1 MASKRATIL
10 DVAAKAGVST
20 TTVSD
25 ALRGR
30 GRISAETRASVE
42 RAAAEIGYVP
52 NRAAR
57 SLRIAE
63 YGVIGLQLPQ
73 TLSRSEF
80 YMSTTFGVLE
90 RCANNDYDV
99 TLISSSRNSAPPDVD
114 GVIVVDPVAGDR
126 GVQRALQLDVP
137 IVSMERITDAD
148 VQAALVTA
156 DYEGAVHELLDM
168 LAASGAKHI
177 GLLSAVAETDW
188 ARRVRREYERWCAG
202 RGLTP
207 DLELRSVTDS
217 DEVWSAA
224 ADDLLGRGCDAVLCG
239 PPTAAHALLSVTA
252 GVREIGVDLLAACV
266 VDAPSLSTSTPPITS
281 VDLQPR
287 ASGQAAVDLLLA
299 ILRGQSPKDAVV
311 PISSILAIRESTG
324 TVAATSV

>member
-42 RAAAEIGYVP
+42 RAASDIGYVP

-90 RCANNDYDV
+90 RCANSDYDV
-99 TLISSSRNSAPPDVD
+99 TLISSSRKSAPPDVD
-114 GVIVVDPVAGDR
+114 GVIVVDPVVGDR
-126 GVQRALQLDVP
+126 GVQRALQLEVP
-137 IVSMERITDAD
+137 IVSMERIIDAD
-148 VQAALVTA
+148 VKAALVTA
-156 DYEGAVHELLDM
+156 DYEGAVHSLLDT
-168 LAASGAKHI
+168 LSEGGAKRI

-188 ARRVRREYERWCAG
+188 ARRVRSEYERWCKGGGAVA
-202 RGLTP
+202 
-207 DLELRSVTDS
+207 DFELHSVKDS
-217 DEVWSAA
+217 DEIWVEGAQA
-224 ADDLLGRGCDAVLCG
+224 LLGRGCDAVLCG
-239 PPTAAHALLSVTA
+239 PPTAAHALLVATA
-252 GVREIGVDLLAACV
+252 AADLELGRDLLAACV
-266 VDAPSLSTSTPPITS
+266 VDAPSLATSLPPITS

-287 ASGQAAVDLLLA
+287 ASGHAAVDLLLA
-299 ILRGQSPKDAVV
+299 ILRSESPADAVV
-311 PISSILAIRESTG
+311 PIESILTVRDSTG
-324 TVAATSV
+324 VVTA